1 LTVKT
6 KNCIIPLERRNKMKS
21 LSKFANAFSKKE
33 NSNLI
38 TPFDMKVLTRNLEE
52 KGKEII
58 HLEIGEPDFDTPENI
73 KSAGI
78 NAIKQGFTHYAPSQ
92 GLPDLIDAVVRYIS
106 ETRKIPVSKDEV
118 IIVPGG
124 KNIIFYTMMALLNE
138 GDEVIIPDPGYY
150 PYRTD
155 AKLFGAKVVPL
166 PLLEEKNF
174 SFDYEKLKSLV
185 NKRTKL
191 LVLIS
196 PANPTGNLFS
206 QRDLEFIADLAKEND
221 IYVLSDEIYSRI
233 VYEGEFHSIAEIPGM
248 KERTIIL
255 DGFSKTYAMTGWRLG
270 YGIANKEITRIF
282 NKLLVSS
289 NSCTATFTQIAG
301 IEALTGNQQAVDKM
315 VGEYKRRRNFIY
327 DAINK
332 INGAS
337 AKLPNGAFYL
347 FVNIKKT
354 GMSSNEFVLYLLNNF
369 GVATIPGSTF
379 GQFGE
384 GYIRIS
390 YANSMEN
397 LKKAVEQ
404 IRKAIE
410 SI

>member
-1 LTVKT
+1 
-6 KNCIIPLERRNKMKS
+6 MKS
-21 LSKFANAFSKKE
+21 LSKLANVFLTKK
-33 NSNLI
+33 NNVTI
-38 TPFDMKVLTRNLEE
+38 TPFDMKVLTRKMENG
-52 KGKEII
+52 GKEVV

-73 KSAGI
+73 KEAGI
-78 NAIKQGFTHYAPSQ
+78 NAINNGFTHYAPSQ
-92 GLPDLIDAVVRYIS
+92 GLPELRKTVADYIS
-106 ETRKIPVSKDEV
+106 RTRHISVTPDEV
-118 IIVPGG
+118 IITPGG

-155 AKLFGAKVVPL
+155 AELFGAKVVSL
-166 PLLEEKNF
+166 PLVEEANF
-174 SFDYEKLKSLV
+174 SFNRSMFKSLITP
-185 NKRTKL
+185 RTKL
-191 LVLIS
+191 IVLIS

-206 QRDLEFIADLAKEND
+206 QSDLEFIANLAKEND

-233 VYEGEFHSIAEIPGM
+233 VYEGEFRSIASIPGM

-270 YGIANKEITRIF
+270 YGIANKDLIRIF
-282 NKLLVSS
+282 NKFLVSS

-301 IEALTGNQQAVDKM
+301 IEALKGSQDAVNEM
-315 VGEYKRRRNFIY
+315 VRSYKERRDFLY
-327 DAINK
+327 KEINSIEGLSVK
-332 INGAS
+332 
-337 AKLPNGAFYL
+337 KPDGAFYL

-354 GMSSNEFVLYLLNNF
+354 GMSSNKFVLYLLNNF

-379 GQFGE
+379 GTYGE

-397 LKKAVEQ
+397 LRKAVIQ
-404 IRKAIE
+404 IRKAVEAIK
-410 SI
+410 S